1 MNPILDIDDEKSLRE
16 FLTIMLENEGYEVV
30 SADSGQKAVALIEK
44 NVFDLVITD
53 IRMRQSNGIDVL
65 KVVKQVGPQTRVVMM
80 TAYASAETTVEAMKI
95 GAYDYIS
102 RPFKVDDLQIA
113 ERSEERRVG
122 KECRSRWSPYH

>member
-1 MNPILDIDDEKSLRE
+1 VNPILDIDDERSLRE

-80 TAYASAETTVEAMKI
+80 TAYASAETAVEAMKI

-113 ERSEERRVG
+113 EAQ
-122 KECRSRWSPYH
+122 Y

>member
-1 MNPILDIDDEKSLRE
+1 
-16 FLTIMLENEGYEVV
+16 
-30 SADSGQKAVALIEK
+30 VALIEK

-80 TAYASAETTVEAMKI
+80 TAYASAETAVEAMKI

-113 ERSEERRVG
+113 EAQ
-122 KECRSRWSPYH
+122 Y

>member
-1 MNPILDIDDEKSLRE
+1 
-16 FLTIMLENEGYEVV
+16 MLENEGYEVV

-80 TAYASAETTVEAMKI
+80 TAYASAETKVEAMKI

-113 ERSEERRVG
+113 EAQ
-122 KECRSRWSPYH
+122 Y

>member
-113 ERSEERRVG
+113 EAQ
-122 KECRSRWSPYH
+122 Y

>member
-65 KVVKQVGPQTRVVMM
+65 KVAKQVGPQTRVVMM
-80 TAYASAETTVEAMKI
+80 TAYASAETAVEAMKI

-113 ERSEERRVG
+113 EAQ
-122 KECRSRWSPYH
+122 Y

>member
-1 MNPILDIDDEKSLRE
+1 MNPILVIDDEKSLRE
-16 FLTIMLENEGYEVV
+16 FLTIMLENEGYGVV

-53 IRMRQSNGIDVL
+53 IRMRQSNDIDVL
-65 KVVKQVGPQTRVVMM
+65 KAVNQVSPQTPVVMM
-80 TAYASAETTVEAMKI
+80 TAYASAETAVEAVKI

-113 ERSEERRVG
+113 EAQ
-122 KECRSRWSPYH
+122 Y

>member
-1 MNPILDIDDEKSLRE
+1 MNPILVVDDEKSLRE

-53 IRMRQSNGIDVL
+53 IRMRQSNDIDVL
-65 KVVKQVGPQTRVVMM
+65 KAVNQVSPQTPVVMM
-80 TAYASAETTVEAMKI
+80 TAYASAETAVEAVKI

-113 ERSEERRVG
+113 EAQ
-122 KECRSRWSPYH
+122 C

>member
-80 TAYASAETTVEAMKI
+80 TAYASAETAVEAMKI

-113 ERSEERRVG
+113 EAQ
-122 KECRSRWSPYH
+122 Y

>member
-1 MNPILDIDDEKSLRE
+1 
-16 FLTIMLENEGYEVV
+16 MLENEGYEVV
-30 SADSGQKAVALIEK
+30 SADSGQKAVTLIEK

-53 IRMRQSNGIDVL
+53 IRMSQSNGIDVL

-80 TAYASAETTVEAMKI
+80 TAYASAETAVEAMKI

-113 ERSEERRVG
+113 EAQ
-122 KECRSRWSPYH
+122 Y

>member
-102 RPFKVDDLQIA
+102 RPFKVDDLQ
-113 ERSEERRVG
+113 
-122 KECRSRWSPYH
+122 

>member
-80 TAYASAETTVEAMKI
+80 SAYASAETAVEAMKI

-113 ERSEERRVG
+113 EAQ
-122 KECRSRWSPYH
+122 Y

>member
-1 MNPILDIDDEKSLRE
+1 VNPILDIDDEKSLRE

-80 TAYASAETTVEAMKI
+80 TAYASAETAVEAMKI

-113 ERSEERRVG
+113 EAQ
-122 KECRSRWSPYH
+122 Y

>member
-1 MNPILDIDDEKSLRE
+1 M
-16 FLTIMLENEGYEVV
+16 FENEGYEVV

-80 TAYASAETTVEAMKI
+80 TAYASAETAVEAMKI

-113 ERSEERRVG
+113 EAQ
-122 KECRSRWSPYH
+122 Y

>member
-1 MNPILDIDDEKSLRE
+1 
-16 FLTIMLENEGYEVV
+16 
-30 SADSGQKAVALIEK
+30 
-44 NVFDLVITD
+44 
-53 IRMRQSNGIDVL
+53 MRQSNGIDVL

-113 ERSEERRVG
+113 EAQ
-122 KECRSRWSPYH
+122 Y

>member
-1 MNPILDIDDEKSLRE
+1 MNLILVVDDEKSLRE

-65 KVVKQVGPQTRVVMM
+65 KAVKQVSPQTRVVMM
-80 TAYASAETTVEAMKI
+80 TAYASAETVVEAMKI

-113 ERSEERRVG
+113 EAQ
-122 KECRSRWSPYH
+122 C

>member
-53 IRMRQSNGIDVL
+53 IRMRQSNGIEVL

-80 TAYASAETTVEAMKI
+80 TAYASAETAVEAMKI

-113 ERSEERRVG
+113 EAQ
-122 KECRSRWSPYH
+122 Y

>member
-1 MNPILDIDDEKSLRE
+1 
-16 FLTIMLENEGYEVV
+16 MLENEGYEVV

-80 TAYASAETTVEAMKI
+80 TAYASAETAVEAMKI

-113 ERSEERRVG
+113 DAQ
-122 KECRSRWSPYH
+122 Y

>member
-1 MNPILDIDDEKSLRE
+1 
-16 FLTIMLENEGYEVV
+16 MLENEGYEVV

-80 TAYASAETTVEAMKI
+80 TAYASAETAVEAMKI

-113 ERSEERRVG
+113 EAQ
-122 KECRSRWSPYH
+122 Y

>member
-1 MNPILDIDDEKSLRE
+1 
-16 FLTIMLENEGYEVV
+16 MLENEGYEVV

-53 IRMRQSNGIDVL
+53 IRMSQSNGIDVL

-80 TAYASAETTVEAMKI
+80 TAYASAETAVEAMKI

-113 ERSEERRVG
+113 EAQ
-122 KECRSRWSPYH
+122 Y

>member
-1 MNPILDIDDEKSLRE
+1 MNPILDIDDERSLRE

-80 TAYASAETTVEAMKI
+80 TAYASAETAVEAMKI

-113 ERSEERRVG
+113 EAQ
-122 KECRSRWSPYH
+122 Y

>member
-1 MNPILDIDDEKSLRE
+1 MNPILVIDDEKSLRE

-30 SADSGQKAVALIEK
+30 SADSGQKAVALIEE
-44 NVFDLVITD
+44 NVFDLVIAD

-65 KVVKQVGPQTRVVMM
+65 KAVKQVSPQTPVVMM
-80 TAYASAETTVEAMKI
+80 TAYASAETAVEAVKI

-113 ERSEERRVG
+113 EAQ
-122 KECRSRWSPYH
+122 Y

>member
-1 MNPILDIDDEKSLRE
+1 
-16 FLTIMLENEGYEVV
+16 MLENEGYEVV

-80 TAYASAETTVEAMKI
+80 TAYASAETAVEAMKI
-95 GAYDYIS
+95 GAYDFIS

-113 ERSEERRVG
+113 EAQ
-122 KECRSRWSPYH
+122 Y

>member
-16 FLTIMLENEGYEVV
+16 FLTIMLENEDYEVV

-80 TAYASAETTVEAMKI
+80 TAYASAETAVEAMKI

-113 ERSEERRVG
+113 EAQ
-122 KECRSRWSPYH
+122 Y

>member
-1 MNPILDIDDEKSLRE
+1 
-16 FLTIMLENEGYEVV
+16 MLENEGYEVV

-113 ERSEERRVG
+113 EAQ
-122 KECRSRWSPYH
+122 Y

>member
-1 MNPILDIDDEKSLRE
+1 MNPILVIDDEKSLRE

-30 SADSGQKAVALIEK
+30 SADSGQKAVALIEE

-53 IRMRQSNGIDVL
+53 IKRRPSNGIDVL
-65 KVVKQVGPQTRVVMM
+65 KAVKQVSPQIPVVMM
-80 TAYASAETTVEAMKI
+80 TAYASAETAVEAVKI

-113 ERSEERRVG
+113 EAQ
-122 KECRSRWSPYH
+122 C

>member
-1 MNPILDIDDEKSLRE
+1 MNLILVVDDEKSLRE

-30 SADSGQKAVALIEK
+30 SADSGQKAVALIEE

-53 IRMRQSNGIDVL
+53 IRMRQSNDIDVL
-65 KVVKQVGPQTRVVMM
+65 KAVNQVSPQTPVVMM
-80 TAYASAETTVEAMKI
+80 TAYASAETAVEAVKI

-113 ERSEERRVG
+113 EAQ
-122 KECRSRWSPYH
+122 C